1 VIWSD
6 ILLLTYK
13 CFPSTL
19 RTMLLELSPFLL
31 VKLLISFSSPAEL
44 MLKTSTCVFDAA
56 SPKYAVVLSQ
66 LISTPAA
73 APWVLNGPSS
83 VRSPVMG
90 SILKESTCPNVG
102 GNQIVP
108 IGRDLHAGRRTGNGE
123 HS

>member
-1 VIWSD
+1 
-6 ILLLTYK
+6 
-13 CFPSTL
+13 
-19 RTMLLELSPFLL
+19 LELSPFLL

-56 SPKYAVVLSQ
+56 SPKYAVVLFAGNFDS
-66 LISTPAA
+66 
-73 APWVLNGPSS
+73 GSS
-83 VRSPVMG
+83 PLGLERAKFRKIPGDGIDFERVD
-90 SILKESTCPNVG
+90 LPNVG